1 VAIRP
6 ETLRLARDLRV
17 TVAATV
23 DAHTRALVTA
33 WARAWDTLSA
43 EMDRA
48 VADLITLGAGGW
60 PARAQ
65 IGRADRAQSALAAA
79 YSALQRLA
87 DTAGVT
93 VAGDVPDVV
102 ATASKAQ
109 AALIASQ
116 LPPEAG
122 TRAGLRARFD
132 GRVPPNDLA
141 WIVARTTEQIT
152 SRMLPLAPA
161 AYEAM
166 QRALILGV
174 AVGDNPRTAAA
185 RMVSGL
191 ERQFNGGL
199 TRALVVSR
207 TEILDAH
214 RAAAAVAQQANADVL
229 AGWVWHAELDSR
241 CCPSCWS
248 HHGEMHRLDEPG
260 PNDHQQGRCSRTPV
274 TRSWRDLGFDVYE
287 PPSVLPDAQTR
298 FKELTAVQQQAVMGP
313 ARLAGL
319 RDGSISWAD
328 LSVRRSTDGWR
339 DSYGVRP
346 VRDLLTSA

>member
-1 VAIRP
+1 
-6 ETLRLARDLRV
+6 
-17 TVAATV
+17 
-23 DAHTRALVTA
+23 
-33 WARAWDTLSA
+33 
-43 EMDRA
+43 MDRA

-102 ATASKAQ
+102 AAASKAQ

-166 QRALILGV
+166 QRALVLGV

-214 RAAAAVAQQANADVL
+214 RNAAAVAQQANADVL
-229 AGWVWHAELDSR
+229 AGWVWHANST
-241 CCPSCWS
+241 
-248 HHGEMHRLDEPG
+248 PG
-260 PNDHQQGRCSRTPV
+260 AARRAGRTTGRCTASTNPARTTTSRAAAH
-274 TRSWRDLGFDVYE
+274 E
-287 PPSVLPDAQTR
+287 PPS
-298 FKELTAVQQQAVMGP
+298 P
-313 ARLAGL
+313 ARGGTSASTCTNP
-319 RDGSISWAD
+319 RRCSPTRRPASRN
-328 LSVRRSTDGWR
+328 SRRRS
-339 DSYGVRP
+339 SRP
-346 VRDLLTSA
+346 